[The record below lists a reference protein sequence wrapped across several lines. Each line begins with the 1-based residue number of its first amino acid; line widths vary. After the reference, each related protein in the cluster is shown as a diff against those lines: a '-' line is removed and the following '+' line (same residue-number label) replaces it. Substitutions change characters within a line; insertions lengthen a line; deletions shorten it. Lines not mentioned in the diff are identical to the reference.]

1 MAQEE
6 IVETKKI
13 RWRAVVIEA
22 LLSRTEHRIGRLRDF
37 YNEGEF
43 NFDSR
48 LRDLK
53 DEADRLVPEQWDG
66 LQDHYIDELYDLEE
80 LRELKRNF
88 SIVGLFTVFE
98 IFLRR
103 MLTLILVPPGVKD
116 RKALLE
122 RVQKKR
128 WNLDDMKKKFR
139 EVGLPI
145 TEPNTD
151 WNAIKRMNEVRN
163 CITHHAGQPNK
174 EMMLRLKKINFPVN
188 DAEYPTRRMKLPP
201 EYFEESAVIVERV
214 CRRIAKEYGKALIEK
229 RLKSIDQQESG
240 WLASAAKGLYLTLSR
255 VISGRHRPL
264 NSRAG
269 AGDRIH

>member
-1 MAQEE
+1 MAQEK
-6 IVETKKI
+6 IVETKKF
-13 RWRAVVIEA
+13 RWRAVVIVA
-22 LLSRTEHRIGRLRDF
+22 LLSQTEHRIGRLRDF

-53 DEADRLVPEQWDG
+53 NKVDRLTPEQWDD
-66 LQDHYIDELYDLEE
+66 LQDHYIDEHDDLEE

-88 SIVGLFTVFE
+88 SIVGLFTVLE

-103 MLTLILVPPGVKD
+103 MLTLILVPPGIKD
-116 RKALLE
+116 REALLT
-122 RVQKKR
+122 RVQKER

-151 WNAIKRMNEVRN
+151 WNAIKTMNAVRN

-174 EMMLRLKKINFPVN
+174 KMMRQLKKINFPVN
-188 DAEYPTRRMKLPP
+188 DAQYPTRRMKLPP
-201 EYFEESAVIVERV
+201 EYFEESAVIVERF
-214 CRRIAKEYGKALIEK
+214 CRRIAKGYRKALREK

-240 WLASAAKGLYLTLSR
+240 WLASAA
-255 VISGRHRPL
+255 
-264 NSRAG
+264 RACT
-269 AGDRIH
+269 